1 MPDPSYVEQLK
12 DIGPVGWLILT
23 IVVLAVGPNRGWY
36 YTPGRHQVNEL
47 QIDVHQ
53 ATRQHQGYL
62 YMERM
67 EYRKKMAAQ
76 AEAQADAEARIDAHR
91 HAHGP
96 EGLGGDG

>member
-1 MPDPSYVEQLK
+1 MPDPSYEEQLK
-12 DIGPVGWLILT
+12 DIGLVGWLILT

-62 YMERM
+62 CM
-67 EYRKKMAAQ
+67 EYRKMAAQ